1 MILMY
6 NHVSNR
12 NWPKM
17 IENNLLTIFWR
28 IVITIFYQAY
38 NEKSH
43 KADDYIRMIEARLD
57 QAVSQCIS
65 AAGALFQPTHQ
76 KQLMRAAKFGNSF
89 LQVKILIICY
99 FFINWFIFNVFNH
112 SCHKRLW
119 LFFRDLQ
126 VTHFINNVKP

>member
-1 MILMY
+1 MISRKNNNRKKLASIVFVS
-6 NHVSNR
+6 VSNVYF
-12 NWPKM
+12 
-17 IENNLLTIFWR
+17 TF
-28 IVITIFYQAY
+28 FQAY

-89 LQVKILIICY
+89 LQVK
-99 FFINWFIFNVFNH
+99 
-112 SCHKRLW
+112 R
-119 LFFRDLQ
+119 
-126 VTHFINNVKP
+126 